1 MVEQA
6 TYKNIEPFRPDYE
19 LKFVYKGTN
28 MCSWINADRV
38 NKCLTLAKRF
48 INESSLD
55 NTLFIN
61 YLDTIEN
68 GIHILGFET
77 MTAVDELYELDELG
91 DLPELGELGDIKV
104 CIVNILY
111 LLMTGD
117 LNNDDMNGY
126 MTKRTTPDCI
136 IIDTNGG
143 NIALIHDSV
152 GDASEFKQPT
162 PTTYY
167 KKKAVKVT
175 RVINAPIEI
184 DRTPVDFSS
193 SDKILLLEKAELI
206 VLGNRL
212 GLTGLTKLNKVELI
226 KRCRTR
232 RSNSHFDDYVNEA
245 IKV

>member
-55 NTLFIN
+55 NTFFID
-61 YLDTIEN
+61 YLNAIHR
-68 GIHILGFET
+68 GIHIFGNSFET
-77 MTAVDELYELDELG
+77 MAVVDELDELS
-91 DLPELGELGDIKV
+91 ELGDIKV

-143 NIALIHDSV
+143 NIDLIHDSV
-152 GDASEFKQPT
+152 GDASDFKKPT

-167 KKKAVKVT
+167 KKKLVKVT